1 GTRYRV
7 RLSGQGQQTIVV
19 VRDASDQPDSSAGAR
34 QVLEA
39 LQKVIK

>member
-1 GTRYRV
+1 V
-7 RLSGQGQQTIVV
+7 RLAGQGQQTVVV
-19 VRDASDQPDSSAGAR
+19 VRNASDQPDESAGAR